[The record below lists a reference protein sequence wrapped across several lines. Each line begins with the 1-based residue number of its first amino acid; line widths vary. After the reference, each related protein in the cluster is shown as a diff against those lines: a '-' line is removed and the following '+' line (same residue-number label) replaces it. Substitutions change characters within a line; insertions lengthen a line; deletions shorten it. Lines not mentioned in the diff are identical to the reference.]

1 MIEHTE
7 KFAVDVSA
15 EGSVSEAER
24 VLAHDKFAALVH
36 RRSDEVRRVQVRLA
50 HARDRANERP
60 YSVEAVVDLNGR
72 PVRAHVAARH
82 MGEAIDLAADHL
94 RRRIVSAEARWH
106 RLDDRSDTGVSA
118 EHEWRHGDM
127 STHRPPFYPRPVD
140 EREIVRRK
148 SLALEPMTIDEAV
161 FDLEQ
166 LGHSF
171 YMFMELTTRSD
182 CVVMHAENATLTLL
196 TLSQTAPSLDRVAVP
211 VTVLPANDTV
221 LSVAEARQW
230 LDATTE
236 PFVFFRSAETGRGGV
251 LYRRYDGHY
260 GLITPE

>member
-7 KFAVDVSA
+7 DFAVDISA
-15 EGSVSEAER
+15 EGAVSEAER
-24 VLAHDKFAALVH
+24 MLAHDKFAALVF
-36 RRSDEVRRVQVRLA
+36 RRRDEVRRVQVRLA
-50 HARDRANERP
+50 RAQDPANERP

-82 MGEAIDLAADHL
+82 MGEAIDLAAEHL

-106 RLDDRSDTGVSA
+106 RLDDRSHTGVSA

-127 STHRPPFYPRPVD
+127 PTHRPPYYPRPVD

-161 FDLEQ
+161 FDMEQ
-166 LGHSF
+166 LGHDF

-182 CVVMHAENATLTLL
+182 CVVMHADNAPLTLL
-196 TLSQTAPSLDRVAVP
+196 TLSPTAPAVDRVAVP
-211 VTVLPANDTV
+211 VTVVPANGTI
-221 LSVAEARQW
+221 LSVADAREW

-236 PFVFFRSAETGRGGV
+236 PFVFFRSPETARGNV